1 MCCSFRTT
9 QLGKGP
15 SMSEGRGRGEGPV
28 ADAGLRSQ
36 GSLLVQLDLFTHIT
50 ARSLRDPG

>member
-1 MCCSFRTT
+1 MLFISDNAT
-9 QLGKGP
+9 GKR
-15 SMSEGRGRGEGPV
+15 SEHVRGKGRGEGPV
-28 ADAGLRSQ
+28 TEAGLRSQ